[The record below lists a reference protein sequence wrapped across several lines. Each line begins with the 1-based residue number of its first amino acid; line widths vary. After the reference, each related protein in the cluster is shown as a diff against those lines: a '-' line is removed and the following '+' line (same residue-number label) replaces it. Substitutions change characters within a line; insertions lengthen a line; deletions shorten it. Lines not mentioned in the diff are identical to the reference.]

1 MKRVIAMMVICC
13 GAAVFAEHFPVE
25 RYNTIKER
33 KMFGPEPEGFD
44 PTKSAAEARAAQK
57 SARGEEKVLTQDQ
70 EKLKSAIH
78 FSVINV
84 TPEGETMVGFTDNSI
99 PKEQHHYYLKVG
111 EEKDGWKV
119 KEADAI
125 AKTMTIV
132 KDDIE
137 VALTLGGNSASG
149 AGSTSRAKRGATV
162 SSSARKLGGLM
173 SNGGAANMA
182 ADQAGVAQTLRE
194 RKALRKKARELD
206 EAAQAERARVMEE
219 ARQEEARKK
228 EEAEAIR
235 KAKDEETKRELADLR
250 QSFKRMQEEQ
260 AAAAEAAAAAEQA
273 AGKVGARTLEEN
285 GNGGEAPVEEGGEE

>member
-99 PKEQHHYYLKVG
+99 PREQHHYYLKVG

-149 AGSTSRAKRGATV
+149 AGTTSRAKRGAMV
-162 SSSARKLGGLM
+162 SSSVRKLGGLM
-173 SNGGAANMA
+173 ANDRAANSA
-182 ADQAGVAQTLRE
+182 ADQASMAKTLRE
-194 RKALRKKARELD
+194 RKAMRKKAKELD
-206 EAAQAERARVMEE
+206 AAAQAERARMMEE
-219 ARQEEARKK
+219 ARQEEERRK
-228 EEAEAIR
+228 EEEQAIR
-235 KAKDEETKRELADLR
+235 KAKEEETKQELAELR
-250 QSFKRMQEEQ
+250 QSFRRMQEEQ
-260 AAAAEAAAAAEQA
+260 KAAAEASAAAEQA
-273 AGKVGARTLEEN
+273 VGQVPRTLEEN
-285 GNGGEAPVEEGGEE
+285 GGEVSEAPVEEGMEE